1 MVCLFSLDCPDSDK
15 PVYQELELFSADRVY
30 VRGVAA
36 ALNRLRLLVYKKSA
50 QLVVYLESN
59 SLRP

>member
-1 MVCLFSLDCPDSDK
+1 MSRDTYQ